1 MSKYAVLPFVVLLA
15 LPLVAAATDA
25 APTTPGLAWRAW
37 DRGLEESR
45 QNGRP
50 VLVDVYTDWCG
61 WCKRMKADVYTKPEV
76 RDYLED
82 HFVLIELNAESSD
95 PARYEGKAYT
105 SRSLAARF
113 GVSGYPT
120 TVFLR
125 AGGEHLVSVPGYLKS
140 ADFLQVLRY
149 IGDGY
154 MDKGVSFQD
163 FTKQTAPAPAT
174 PHR

>member
-1 MSKYAVLPFVVLLA
+1 MVKYAVLLSVVLLA
-15 LPLVAAATDA
+15 LPLAAVATDA
-25 APTTPGLAWRAW
+25 APATPGIAWRAW
-37 DRGLEESR
+37 DRGLEEARVS
-45 QNGRP
+45 GRP
-50 VLVDVYTDWCG
+50 VLVDVSTDWCG
-61 WCKRMKADVYTKPEV
+61 WCKRMKAQVYTKPEV

-82 HFVLIELNAESSD
+82 HFVLIELNAEASD

-125 AGGEHLVSVPGYLKS
+125 SGGDHLVSVPGYIEP
-140 ADFLQVLRY
+140 APFLQVLRY

-154 MDKGVSFQD
+154 MEKGVSFQD
-163 FTKQTAPAPAT
+163 FTKQTAPAT
-174 PHR
+174 PRP